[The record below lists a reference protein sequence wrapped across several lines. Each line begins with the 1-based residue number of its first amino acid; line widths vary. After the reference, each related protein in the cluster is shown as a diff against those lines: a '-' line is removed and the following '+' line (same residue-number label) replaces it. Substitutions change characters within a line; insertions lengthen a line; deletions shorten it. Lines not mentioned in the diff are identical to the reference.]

1 MWEWSGIRRVNHQ
14 TVLCEPIQWD
24 GKGFYFCMD
33 KDITMKSD
41 DVFLMNSGSH
51 TVQLLNSDGDCYVLD
66 KNFTV

>member
-1 MWEWSGIRRVNHQ
+1 
-14 TVLCEPIQWD
+14 
-24 GKGFYFCMD
+24 
-33 KDITMKSD
+33 MKSD